1 MPNHREVQG
10 DEGEE
15 EAIPYTFED
24 SLAFTNLEL
33 FRGYDEPIG
42 LLKKLKTALG
52 KDTLENASKD
62 MFTNLKKG
70 SKAEMAL
77 ELLYLTEP
85 NEVNRQPTLLMVSN
99 GLKMPLTRGNWTL
112 LPQDSAEVKDV

>member
-1 MPNHREVQG
+1 VKYKE
-10 DEGEE
+10 DEGEK

-24 SLAFTNLEL
+24 SLALTNLEL

-52 KDTLENASKD
+52 KDTLEDASKA
-62 MFTNLKKG
+62 MFSSLEKG
-70 SKAEMAL
+70 GKAEMAL

-85 NEVNRQPTLLMVSN
+85 DKVEPPAYIAD
-99 GLKMPLTRGNWTL
+99 GLKWLEDALDARKLDAIPTE
-112 LPQDSAEVKDV
+112 SAEVKDA